1 MNFLA
6 DAAPTFHAYG
16 AEHLAVLG
24 IIVGFIAI
32 LVWLTRH
39 GWERSARALE
49 IALAVALLLCWPV
62 NVLVAW
68 QMGTLNATNSLPLQ
82 LCDLAAIIGGI
93 ALLKRG
99 QEMCELL
106 YFWGLAGTLQ
116 GLITPALGVSWPHPR
131 FIMFF
136 ILHGTVVAAALQ
148 TVIGRGIIPKRG
160 AVRRAMG
167 WIVVYALVAGAVDF
181 VLVHIFHDNI
191 NYGFLCAKPPTASL
205 LDALGDWPWYLLWL
219 VGVAAVF
226 FSLLNLPFVIRQR
239 REGKKA

>member
-1 MNFLA
+1 MSLLA
-6 DAAPTFHAYG
+6 DAAFAFHAYG
-16 AEHLAVLG
+16 TEHLTVLG
-24 IIVGFIAI
+24 IIVLLIVV
-32 LVWLTRH
+32 LVRLTRG

-49 IALAVALLLCWPV
+49 IMLAITLLLCWPV

-68 QMGTLNATNSLPLQ
+68 RLGTLNATNALPLQ

-93 ALLKRG
+93 ALLSRQ
-99 QEMCELL
+99 QELCELL

-116 GLITPALGVSWPHPR
+116 GLITPALQVTWPQPR
-131 FIMFF
+131 FVMFF
-136 ILHGTVVAAALQ
+136 ILHGAVVTAAMQ
-148 TVIGRGIIPKRG
+148 VVIGRGIIPKRG

-167 WIVVYALVAGAVDF
+167 WIVVYALVAGAVDL
-181 VLVHIFHDNI
+181 VLVRGFHAEV

-219 VGVAAVF
+219 VAVAAVF

-239 REGKKA
+239 REGRMA